1 MFKLP
6 FSVLMCVLMLGALSA
21 PLSAQ
26 ASTNTQPVAINFAGQ
41 SFIHRWSKDNLNEF
55 TPEDQPDLTQ
65 WQQMISVNVHPN
77 VKDGDQLA
85 ALANAVLSNYQ
96 RSGEI
101 IRADS
106 KPRTNEKPAE
116 HLIVAIL
123 GAPGVI
129 ETAFARIMLIDD
141 LGVIL
146 VYSRRAYGEEAANT
160 IGAWLQANG
169 STTENVLMDWT
180 GFPRPAALQTL
191 PQSD

>member
-41 SFIHRWSKDNLNEF
+41 PFIHRWSKDNLNEF

-65 WQQMISVNVHPN
+65 WQQMISINVHPN